1 MKSGHDFK
9 WNQVEILDEESS
21 YRKKLVSEM
30 INIKSQLNSLNL
42 QSDTLLLPNVYSPIL
57 NDFPSQ

>member
-9 WNQVEILDEESS
+9 WNQVEILDEKRS
-21 YRKKLVSEM
+21 YRKRLVSEM
-30 INIKSQLNSLNL
+30 INIKSQLNPLNL